1 MATDGVAELPDELER
16 WVEERADELGDDSEA
31 VLERAVT
38 AYRLV
43 ADDGDVDADAVAT
56 EARVEELA
64 EQVESLDGRL
74 DEQVQDLR
82 ERVVEVLKTAEAKA
96 SADHDHPEL
105 ADVDDVDERIQT
117 LAADVDELDE
127 TLADLSDHLDG
138 GFENYESILRSLR
151 QRTDALA
158 DRTDSLAAATS
169 ELQTTVRDLKADAAR
184 RAAVEEL
191 QRAANREGVREAD
204 CASCGAALH
213 VGQLTAPQCPHCE
226 TTFGGVEPGR
236 GFFSN
241 ATLTA
246 GDRPALTGSTVDEES
261 GDVAEATEATDGG
274 DPTRP
279 AEGDQ

>member
-1 MATDGVAELPDELER
+1 MPIDGVEGLPAELET
-16 WVEERADELGDDSEA
+16 WVEERADELDDDPEA

-38 AYRLV
+38 AYRYV
-43 ADDGDVDADAVAT
+43 AADGGADADVDDLPSAEQVD
-56 EARVEELA
+56 ELA
-64 EQVESLDGRL
+64 ERVEQVDDRL
-74 DEQVQDLR
+74 EEQVQDLR

-96 SADHDHPEL
+96 PADHDHPEL
-105 ADVDDVDERIQT
+105 AADVDERLDAHAADVEA
-117 LAADVDELDE
+117 LAADLDD
-127 TLADLSDHLDG
+127 LADRLDG
-138 GFENYESILRSLR
+138 GFDNYETILEALR
-151 QRTDALA
+151 DRTGALA
-158 DRTDSLAAATS
+158 DRTDSLAAAIS

-246 GDRPALTGSTVDEES
+246 GDRPALTGSTAGEGS
-261 GDVAEATEATDGG
+261 GDVADAREATDGG
-274 DPTRP
+274 GPTRSP
-279 AEGDQ
+279 EGDR